1 MSEKF
6 DRAKLLKIAE
16 TAIKIIIVIAG
27 CWILYIKIIENQDIA
42 EMWRGIKDSFSS
54 LKTIF
59 LMTVALFLLPVN
71 IAFEALKWKRSV
83 LPVEDVP
90 FRKAFTAI
98 FTGITAGMFFPNR
111 TGDFLGR
118 IFIMEKGNRVKA
130 AMLTFAGNIA
140 QMIVTVSLGC
150 FACVFFA
157 GKLKWLV
164 FLGAIAMTA
173 FLLFLFFN
181 IKIFKYLQ
189 VFVPEKWRNKTESYM
204 YVFERFSRKELLI
217 ILLLAIA
224 KYLVYSF
231 QFVILIRAFGVPLSY
246 SSAMIPIMMTYL
258 VMTVIPF
265 ITITEIA
272 VRGSVCVVVF
282 EKWLAINAI
291 SSSWSMMVFSAS
303 TVLWLYNLAIPA
315 IIGLFFINKLKFLRR
330 SYNPEDKKAQD
341 TSESCAQS

>member
-291 SSSWSMMVFSAS
+291 SSSWSIMVFSAS

>member
-118 IFIMEKGNRVKA
+118 IFIMEKGDRVKA

-164 FLGAIAMTA
+164 FLGTIAMTT

-291 SSSWSMMVFSAS
+291 SSSWSIMVFSAS